1 MPEGSHLAVAARL
14 LGQAGSSGQLSS
26 FVACLSAFAY
36 SALGMQGPEQ
46 LLLELFAIFVTAKLM
61 GEVFERLSLPGVL
74 GEIMAGVALG
84 PYALNWIAPSD
95 TIHSVA
101 EIGAIFVLFSAGLE
115 ISPSD
120 LIHVGRKSLLVAVA
134 GIVAPFLLG
143 FGYMKLRGD
152 ASAEAT
158 FVGAAMVAT
167 SVGITARVLADL
179 KVLSTQAAKII
190 LGAAVFDDILGMVLL
205 AIVGGIASPTGLQWW
220 HLALLISEAAA
231 FALFMIFAAPRIVGR
246 MRPQMEK
253 LSTQNAS
260 LIVALAICLALS
272 WLASKIGMAA
282 IIGAFFAGLVFADY
296 SPQWNLRPRV
306 SGITDF
312 LAPYFFFTIGA
323 RLNFQ
328 LLSGSILMAAIV
340 ISFLAIISK
349 VAACGLPFLREGWR
363 MVFRIGVG
371 MMPRGEVALIV
382 ALMGLQSQIVTPAA
396 YAIVVFMTAVTTMLA
411 PPLLRYLFRDQIQEP
426 HEEASAVPV
435 QL

>member
-1 MPEGSHLAVAARL
+1 MRGFLPSPILRMEMH
-14 LGQAGSSGQLSS
+14 
-26 FVACLSAFAY
+26 
-36 SALGMQGPEQ
+36 GPEQ
-46 LLLELFAIFVTAKLM
+46 LLLELFAIFVTAKTM

-74 GEIMAGVALG
+74 GEILAGVALG

-95 TIHSVA
+95 TIRSVA
-101 EIGAIFVLFSAGLE
+101 DVGAIFVLFSAGLE

-120 LIHVGRKSLLVAVA
+120 LIHVGRRSLLVAIA
-134 GIVAPFLLG
+134 GMLAPFLLG

-152 ASAEAT
+152 GSAEAT
-158 FVGAAMVAT
+158 FVGAAMVAS

-179 KVLSTQAAKII
+179 RVFSTRPAQII
-190 LGAAVFDDILGMVLL
+190 MGAAVFDDILGMVLL
-205 AIVGGIASPTGLQWW
+205 AVVAGLASPGGLQWW
-220 HLALLISEAAA
+220 HLGLLIAEATA

-260 LIVALAICLALS
+260 LVVALAICLALS
-272 WLASKIGMAA
+272 WLSAKIGMAA

-296 SPQWNLRPRV
+296 APQWNLRPRV
-306 SGITDF
+306 SGITEF

-328 LLSGSILMAAIV
+328 LLSGGVLEAAVIV
-340 ISFLAIISK
+340 SVLAIISK
-349 VAACGLPFLREGWR
+349 VVACGLPLLGEGWPMALR
-363 MVFRIGVG
+363 VGVG

-382 ALMGLQSQIVTPAA
+382 ALVGLQSQIVSPSA
-396 YAIVVFMTAVTTMLA
+396 YAIVVCMAAVTTFLA
-411 PPLLRYLFRDQIQEP
+411 PPLLRYLFRDQTVEP
-426 HEEASAVPV
+426 ERHSDTVPV

>member
-1 MPEGSHLAVAARL
+1 LRGFLPSPILRL
-14 LGQAGSSGQLSS
+14 E
-26 FVACLSAFAY
+26 
-36 SALGMQGPEQ
+36 MHGPEQ
-46 LLLELFAIFVTAKLM
+46 LLLELFAIFVTAKVM
-61 GEVFERLSLPGVL
+61 GEVFERLGLPGVL

-84 PYALNWIAPSD
+84 PYALNWIAPGD

-120 LIHVGRKSLLVAVA
+120 LIKVGRKSLIVAVA
-134 GIVAPFLLG
+134 GIVVPFMLG

-179 KVLSTQAAKII
+179 KVFTTRPAQII
-190 LGAAVFDDILGMVLL
+190 MGAAVFDDILGMVLL
-205 AIVGGIASPTGLQWW
+205 AVVAGIASPAGLQWW

-231 FALFMIFAAPRIVGR
+231 FVLCMIFAAPRIVGR

-296 SPQWNLRPRV
+296 SPQWNLLPKV
-306 SGITDF
+306 SGITEF

-328 LLSGSILMAAIV
+328 LLSGNVLVTAVV
-340 ISFLAIISK
+340 ISLLAIISK
-349 VAACGLPFLREGWR
+349 VAACGLPFLREGWPT
-363 MVFRIGVG
+363 VLRIGIG

-382 ALMGLQSQIVTPAA
+382 ALVGLQSQIVSPAA
-396 YAIVVFMTAVTTMLA
+396 YAIVVFMTAVTTLLA
-411 PPLLRYLFRDQIQEP
+411 PPLLRYLFRDQIPEQQQQS
-426 HEEASAVPV
+426 SAIPV